1 MKALGDACLGFLA
14 GFVITTGASAY
25 LSLDST
31 MAGALMFV
39 VGLFA
44 ICSFGWNLFTGKVC
58 YSIGKGPKYIG
69 FLAVVWL
76 SNFAGA
82 AAGGALL
89 RMTRLTACIERA
101 QELCAVKLGDSLAS
115 VFVLAIFCNIL
126 IYIAVEGYRARFCAA
141 MDEDFNTRE
150 AIAVM
155 FEMAR
160 ATNKSMADGT
170 LSREEAEAML
180 ALIGEFD
187 SILGIMPED
196 AKDEGLDEIMGI
208 LIDLRKELRS
218 RKMYDLSDLIRD
230 RLKEAGFVLEDS
242 AEGAKWKRA

>member
-1 MKALGDACLGFLA
+1 MKALSDALLGFMA
-14 GFVITTGASAY
+14 GFVITLGAAAFLTLESK
-25 LSLDST
+25 

-126 IYIAVEGYRARFCAA
+126 IYIAVEGYRSIPYELGKYIAIFFGVTVFVVCGFEHCIANMFYITAA
-141 MDEDFNTRE
+141 GMWSGEAAVFILVNTLGNICGGLLLPALSLAASRC
-150 AIAVM
+150 
-155 FEMAR
+155 R
-160 ATNKSMADGT
+160 DKS
-170 LSREEAEAML
+170 R
-180 ALIGEFD
+180 
-187 SILGIMPED
+187 
-196 AKDEGLDEIMGI
+196 
-208 LIDLRKELRS
+208 
-218 RKMYDLSDLIRD
+218 
-230 RLKEAGFVLEDS
+230 V
-242 AEGAKWKRA
+242 